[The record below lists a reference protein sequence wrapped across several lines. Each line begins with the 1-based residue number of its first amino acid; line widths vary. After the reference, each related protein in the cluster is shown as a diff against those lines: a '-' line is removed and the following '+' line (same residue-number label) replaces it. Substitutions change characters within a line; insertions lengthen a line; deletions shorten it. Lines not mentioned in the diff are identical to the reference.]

1 MFLLLEISIFI
12 EAEMLL
18 EIFYGRFECTEK
30 HPMQGFENVAC
41 YTQNGRTE
49 KPEQQEIGQKLRLAE
64 KNRFLFKTFIRSP
77 IFAAGA
83 HSFSLMAQ
91 FTQ

>member
-18 EIFYGRFECTEK
+18 ENFYGRIDGTEK

-77 IFAAGA
+77 IFVA
-83 HSFSLMAQ
+83 SSQPCPLMAL